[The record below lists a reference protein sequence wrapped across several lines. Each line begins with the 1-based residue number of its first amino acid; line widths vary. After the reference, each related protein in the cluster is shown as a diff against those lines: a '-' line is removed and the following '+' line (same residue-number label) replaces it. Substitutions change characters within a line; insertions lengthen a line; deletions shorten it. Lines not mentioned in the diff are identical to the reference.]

1 MLMVQRD
8 KNLRAYTSTDFV
20 KYFAKKFQEEHKRDY
35 SVVFARDCSIML
47 KVMRKF
53 HEAKKEFKE
62 IFTFIDLMFKEYPL
76 RRRIKPID
84 MNWLYGVVDMH
95 LSAGKFKAASS
106 NKVKAPEVELSA
118 EMKEWL
124 KKEKEK
130 WLK

>member
-1 MLMVQRD
+1 MVQRD

-20 KYFAKKFQEEHKRDY
+20 KYFAKKFQEEHKRNY
-35 SVVFARDCSIML
+35 NVVFARDCSIML

-53 HEAKKEFKE
+53 HDAKKEFKD
-62 IFTFIDLMFKEYPL
+62 IFVFIDKMFVEYPQ
-76 RRRIKPID
+76 RRRIKPMD
-84 MNWLYGVVDMH
+84 LNWLYSVADIY
-95 LSAGKFKAASS
+95 LSPGKIKDASS
-106 NKVKAPEVELSA
+106 NKVKAPAVELSP